1 MKKVLYL
8 AFLFL
13 ISISFYNCKKTG
25 DSGVNSS
32 TNQNGFT
39 INSIFFNTEKAGIA
53 IANDTFALI
62 FYSTSVSFDQNE
74 QKWKGIGHAVEYN
87 ELISSN
93 IVNGFPVGNF
103 IFYKDPQIGY
113 FTDATSRTNYNFT
126 ADTGI
131 ERECVRGYINISKTG
146 NQFQITYNLKND
158 DSSLLVG
165 KFNGPLPDI
174 TNWFDGKKLKTR
186 IKFPTKKIK

>member
-13 ISISFYNCKKTG
+13 ISISFYSCKKT
-25 DSGVNSS
+25 DNSGVYSS

-39 INSIFFNTEKAGIA
+39 VNSTFFNTEKAGIA

-62 FYSTSVSFDQNE
+62 FYSTSVSFDQIE
-74 QKWKGIGHAVEYN
+74 QEWKGIGHAVEFD

-103 IFYKDPQIGY
+103 IFYKNPQIGY
-113 FTDATSRTNYNFT
+113 FTEAASRTNYNFT
-126 ADTGI
+126 ADTGN
-131 ERECVRGYINISKTG
+131 ERECVRGNINISKTG
-146 NQFQITYNLKND
+146 NQFQITYNLKNE
-158 DSSLLVG
+158 DSSSLAG
-165 KFNGPLPDI
+165 KFNGPIPDI
-174 TNWFDGKKLKTR
+174 TNWFDGKNKNKD
-186 IKFPTKKIK
+186 